1 MTITT
6 VRRTGLVLAATVAL
20 TALTTLT
27 VISACTSSA
36 VLGPSGSAGPSG
48 DRGAD
53 TDTDTDTGAGQRDE
67 ASRLRSVTALRSAER
82 STAGAG
88 SARVEST
95 TAMGS
100 LMSMTADG
108 TLAWGD
114 GLVGTLTITYTDG
127 AVADA
132 MRRLGSTSMEARY
145 LPDAYYARVG
155 DTFAA
160 RTGGGPWIRYGHDD
174 LEDVAGGGAAG
185 LGDQIRGFTP
195 QQCVKLLLASGDV
208 RRVGEERVRGTPAT
222 RYSGTV
228 EPARLKTRNPGPGT
242 GRSAELADLTQQL
255 IRAGVTTQTVDVWVD
270 DRDLLVKKVERAKT
284 ATGRLT
290 QTAYY
295 ADYGV
300 KVTTEAPPAADTQDA
315 TDVLDGPRAAP

>member
-6 VRRTGLVLAATVAL
+6 VRRTGLVLAATIAL

-27 VISACTSSA
+27 VISSCTSTAAS
-36 VLGPSGSAGPSG
+36 GPSGPSG
-48 DRGAD
+48 GRGA
-53 TDTDTDTGAGQRDE
+53 DTGAGQRDE

-95 TAMGS
+95 TDMGS

-108 TLAWGD
+108 ALAWD
-114 GLVGTLTITYTDG
+114 DDLIGTLTITYTDG
-127 AVADA
+127 AVAET

-160 RTGGGPWIRYGHDD
+160 RTGGERWLRYGHDD
-174 LEDVAGGGAAG
+174 LEDIAGDGAAG
-185 LGDQIRGFTP
+185 LGAQIRGFTP

-228 EPARLKTRNPGPGT
+228 EPTRLKTRGPVPGT
-242 GRSAELADLTQQL
+242 GRSAELADLKEQL

-270 DRDLLVKKVERAKT
+270 GRDLLVKKVERAKT

-315 TDVLDGPRAAP
+315 TNVPDGRRAAP

>member
-6 VRRTGLVLAATVAL
+6 VRRTGLALAATIAL

-27 VISACTSSA
+27 AISACTSSA
-36 VLGPSGSAGPSG
+36 ASGPSGSAGPFGPSG
-48 DRGAD
+48 GRGA
-53 TDTDTDTGAGQRDE
+53 DTGAGQRDE

-95 TAMGS
+95 TDMGS

-114 GLVGTLTITYTDG
+114 HLIGTLTITYTDG

-155 DTFAA
+155 DRLAA
-160 RTGGGPWIRYGHDD
+160 RTGGARWLRYGHDD
-174 LEDVAGGGAAG
+174 LEDIAGGGAAG
-185 LGDQIRGFTP
+185 LGDRIRGFTP

-228 EPARLKTRNPGPGT
+228 EPARLKTRDPGPGT
-242 GRSAELADLTQQL
+242 GRSAELADLKEQL

-270 DRDLLVKKVERAKT
+270 DRGLLVKKVERAKT

-300 KVTTEAPPAADTQDA
+300 KVTTEAPPAAETQDA
-315 TDVLDGPRAAP
+315 ANVADGRRAAP

>member
-6 VRRTGLVLAATVAL
+6 VRRTGLVLAATIAL
-20 TALTTLT
+20 AALTTLT
-27 VISACTSSA
+27 TISACTSSA
-36 VLGPSGSAGPSG
+36 APGPFGG
-48 DRGAD
+48 RGA
-53 TDTDTDTGAGQRDE
+53 DTGAGQRDE

-114 GLVGTLTITYTDG
+114 DLIGTLTITYTDG

-160 RTGGGPWIRYGHDD
+160 RTGGGHWLRYGHDD
-174 LEDVAGGGAAG
+174 LEDIAGGEAAG

-228 EPARLKTRNPGPGT
+228 EPTRLKTRTPGPGT
-242 GRSAELADLTQQL
+242 GRSAELADLKEQL
-255 IRAGVTTQTVDVWVD
+255 VRAGVTTQTVDVWVD
-270 DRDLLVKKVERAKT
+270 DRNLLVKKVERAET

-315 TDVLDGPRAAP
+315 TNVLDGRRTAP

>member
-6 VRRTGLVLAATVAL
+6 VRRTGLVLAASLAL

-27 VISACTSSA
+27 AISACTSSA
-36 VLGPSGSAGPSG
+36 ASGPSGPSGSAYSSG
-48 DRGAD
+48 GRGA
-53 TDTDTDTGAGQRDE
+53 GAGQRDE

-114 GLVGTLTITYTDG
+114 DLIGTLTITYTDG

-145 LPDAYYARVG
+145 LPDAYYARMG

-160 RTGGGPWIRYGHDD
+160 RTGGGHWLRYGHDD
-174 LEDVAGGGAAG
+174 LEDIAGGGAAG

-195 QQCVKLLLASGDV
+195 QRCVKLLLASGDV
-208 RRVGEERVRGTPAT
+208 RRVGEEQVRGTPARAT
-222 RYSGTV
+222 
-228 EPARLKTRNPGPGT
+228 PARWNRP
-242 GRSAELADLTQQL
+242 
-255 IRAGVTTQTVDVWVD
+255 V
-270 DRDLLVKKVERAKT
+270 
-284 ATGRLT
+284 
-290 QTAYY
+290 
-295 ADYGV
+295 
-300 KVTTEAPPAADTQDA
+300 
-315 TDVLDGPRAAP
+315 

>member
-6 VRRTGLVLAATVAL
+6 VRRTGLVLAATIAL
-20 TALTTLT
+20 AALTTLT
-27 VISACTSSA
+27 AISACTSSA
-36 VLGPSGSAGPSG
+36 ASGPSGSGG
-48 DRGAD
+48 RGA
-53 TDTDTDTGAGQRDE
+53 GAGERDE

-82 STAGAG
+82 ATADAG
-88 SARVEST
+88 SAHVEST
-95 TAMGS
+95 TTMGS
-100 LMSMTADG
+100 LMSMTAAG
-108 TLAWGD
+108 TLAWDD
-114 GLVGTLTITYTDG
+114 GLVGALTITYTDG

-145 LPDAYYARVG
+145 LPDAYYARMG

-160 RTGGGPWIRYGHDD
+160 RTGGERWLRYGHDE

-185 LGDQIRGFTP
+185 LGDRIQGFTP

-228 EPARLKTRNPGPGT
+228 EPARLKTRAPGPGA
-242 GRSAELADLTQQL
+242 GRADGPADLAEQL
-255 IRAGVTTQTVDVWVD
+255 TKAGVTAQTVDVWVD

-300 KVTTEAPPAADTQDA
+300 KVTVEAPPAADTQDA
-315 TDVLDGPRAAP
+315 TNMPDGRRATP